1 MRKLPTLFPAILLFA
16 SLVALV
22 FVPGCG
28 DDCTCPPQDQTPD
41 GWFAL
46 TSVPTTLDLT
56 VVRALDVNTIVAA
69 GDSGL
74 VLRSADGGES
84 WTTIETPTESRFVY
98 MSFVDAAAGWLSGE
112 DGALIHT
119 TDGGRTWEALDP
131 GMSGDLNCVFF
142 VTPELGWIGGGP
154 WPEQDAAGML
164 GVTENGGETWTT
176 FQTAARVNVLF
187 AVDSDT
193 VCAGLSDGS
202 VLRTTDRGQTWH
214 VYPSDAPGWLG
225 GIWFPDPLT
234 GWLAGAGGAL
244 IKSEDGGM
252 IWVAAGSGTT
262 RNLVDV
268 YFQDPQTGW
277 AVGQLGTVLKTTNS
291 GATWTYRTSGTTA
304 HLRMIDFADA
314 DTGWI
319 VGLGGVILK
328 TVTAGEPRIP

>member
-1 MRKLPTLFPAILLFA
+1 MRKLPTLCSVLLFIA
-16 SLVALV
+16 SLCAMLSGL
-22 FVPGCG
+22 GCS
-28 DDCTCPPQDQTPD
+28 DDCTGPPADETPD

-46 TSVPTTLDLT
+46 ASVPTARDLT
-56 VVRALDVNTIVAA
+56 AVRALGPHTVVAA
-69 GDSGL
+69 GDSGT
-74 VLRSADGGES
+74 VLRTTDGGRT
-84 WTTIETPTESRFVY
+84 WTHVQTPTESRFVF
-98 MSFVDAAAGWLSGE
+98 MSFTDADTGWLAGE
-112 DGALIHT
+112 AGALLKT
-119 TDGGRTWEALDP
+119 TDGGRTWEARDP

-164 GVTENGGETWTT
+164 AVTENGGETWTT
-176 FQTAARVNVLF
+176 FRTAARVNVLF
-187 AVDSDT
+187 AVDTDT

-202 VLRTTDRGQTWH
+202 ILRTTDRGLTWQ

-225 GIWFPDPLT
+225 GIWFSDPLT

-244 IKSEDGGM
+244 IQSGDGGK
-252 IWVAAGSGTT
+252 IWTAAGSGTT

-268 YFQDPQTGW
+268 CFQNPETGW
-277 AVGQLGTVLKTTNS
+277 AVGQLGTILKTTDG
-291 GATWTYRTSGTTA
+291 GATWTFRTSGTTA

-328 TVTAGEPRIP
+328 TVTAG